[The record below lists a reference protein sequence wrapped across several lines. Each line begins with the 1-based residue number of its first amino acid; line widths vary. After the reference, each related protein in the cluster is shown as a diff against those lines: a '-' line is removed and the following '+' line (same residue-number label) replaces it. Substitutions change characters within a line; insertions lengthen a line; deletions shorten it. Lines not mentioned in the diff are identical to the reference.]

1 MTQTPGEAHVSAE
14 ELIRFVDGEGVPGER
29 TRIRRHLRRCRPCLE
44 LARDLR
50 GTTRALELRFADLD
64 DAAAAAFL
72 PPSFQAFQR
81 PRAAPSRAH
90 ARWMLP
96 RAAAVLALSAIGA
109 AAASPLRS
117 RVLDWLAGEGGA
129 ASVTVQR
136 SPPSS
141 PPPAPAAVPEEYRFV
156 PAGETFIVHF
166 DGAQDESSL
175 TLRVSDGSEAVLRMA
190 AAASAHPPV
199 FVMPNGVRIGAAGAG
214 GVRYGITV
222 PPSVRTIVLRTSGG
236 EPPTTLSAR
245 AVRERGEEWIRL
257 GRER

>member
-1 MTQTPGEAHVSAE
+1 MSAE
-14 ELIRFVDGEGVPGER
+14 ELIRFVDGEGLPEER

-44 LARDLR
+44 LTRDLR
-50 GTTRALELRFADLD
+50 GTTRELELRFAELD
-64 DAAAAAFL
+64 DAAAAASL
-72 PPSFQAFQR
+72 PASFQAVQRLRAAR
-81 PRAAPSRAH
+81 PRAHAPR
-90 ARWMLP
+90 MLP
-96 RAAAVLALSAIGA
+96 RAAAVLALAAIGA

-129 ASVTVQR
+129 APVSVPR
-136 SPPSS
+136 SSPPSS
-141 PPPAPAAVPEEYRFV
+141 RPAPVAVPEEYSFV
-156 PAGETFIVHF
+156 PRGETFIVHF

-175 TLRVSDGSEAVLRMA
+175 TLRVSDGQEAVLRMA

-222 PPSVRTIVLRTSGG
+222 PPSVRTIVLRTGDG

-245 AVRERGEEWIRL
+245 TVREQGEAWIGL
-257 GRER
+257 GRKR